1 MRMASGLQFV
11 SDGTNGSSP
20 DPGTGSCVVA
30 RIDRTGNLRL
40 LNARGVEDWKPEFEL
55 TGSSS
60 KPLGGVAVGTNSI
73 VYVGNDGR
81 MAVAFGWG
89 QLWHPG
95 VTIGDPC
102 APPGAGG
109 GVMQQTAGLL
119 TAGVIGNDGRIWL
132 SWVVLGQNWNGPVPF
147 GDPVG
152 VPGGAI
158 ALGKQNSDVGVAV
171 FIGTDRRMWV
181 ASVDGTNGWNAAVP
195 FGNPVAPPGA
205 PVALG
210 ASSNGLIALV
220 VGDDSRMNVAWVA
233 DNNPWQGPVSFGQ
246 PIAQP
251 GADITCL
258 GSSAAV
264 IGSDGRPLLR
274 ICRSQR
280 GSLARARPDWTV
292 CRQTGLRG
300 MSRVRGVDVPP
311 HYAHRAGRR
320 QSRRQHFV
328 VLERGGRQFKWL
340 ERHRQPGAAIGGSLP
355 RAPIL
360 AFETHPLVRARH
372 EQVSRVCGEEA

>member
-264 IGSDGRPLLR
+264 IGSDGRPYYAFAGPKGGPWQGPAPIGPSVGRPGCAVCLASEVSTFPLITR
-274 ICRSQR
+274 IV
-280 GSLARARPDWTV
+280 LVVANPDDNISWFWN
-292 CRQTGLRG
+292 
-300 MSRVRGVDVPP
+300 GV
-311 HYAHRAGRR
+311 
-320 QSRRQHFV
+320 
-328 VLERGGRQFKWL
+328 
-340 ERHRQPGAAIGGSLP
+340 GGSLSGWNAIVSPEP
-355 RAPIL
+355 RLVARYLGPQSWHL
-360 AFETHPLVRARH
+360 KLTH
-372 EQVSRVCGEEA
+372 